1 MKNCGSCASY
11 SETRLNGVICVETG
25 KPVGFLQERPCWKPI
40 CEVIA
45 PGRHEEAAPEA
56 TAAAADPA
64 EKKPAKRIGR
74 PARFPNKIDH
84 VTGKFLKHCRCCGEY
99 KPLEEFPKNKT
110 HNDGHASECKAC
122 HNVQTLESARKRRA
136 ALAEKKAAAAQAA
149 APAAPVKTPEKKP
162 TQQKPVKALASYTE
176 KELCE
181 ELSARGWVV
190 TLRLK

>member
-1 MKNCGSCASY
+1 M
-11 SETRLNGVICVETG
+11 ETG

-40 CEVIA
+40 CEVVA
-45 PGRHEEAAPEA
+45 PCQSEAAA
-56 TAAAADPA
+56 PA
-64 EKKPAKRIGR
+64 ETKPEKRMGR
-74 PARFPNKIDH
+74 PARFPNKFDH
-84 VTGKFLKHCRCCGEY
+84 ETGKVLKHCRCCGEY
-99 KPLEEFPKNKT
+99 KPLEAFPKNKT

-136 ALAEKKAAAAQAA
+136 ALAAKKAAAAEAA

-162 TQQKPVKALASYTE
+162 TLQKPVKAMASYTE

-181 ELSARGWVV
+181 ELAARGWVV